1 MQQTRQFLDEAR
13 KLLGE
18 KFIVISCEDSIKYKT
33 SEKDGIKIMVS
44 LQDDNS
50 VVFLDLIQVK
60 IRNTTP
66 SIPSNEMANIKG
78 KQVKF
83 KNLKMGIFNSQ
94 FTFSAEDVYII
105 KKEGDTKWLIK
116 LDLRQL
122 ATTAKV

>member
-60 IRNTTP
+60 IRKSYYQRN
-66 SIPSNEMANIKG
+66 
-78 KQVKF
+78 KF
-83 KNLKMGIFNSQ
+83 KKFNFLFQTLSKKKSNILKRI
-94 FTFSAEDVYII
+94 
-105 KKEGDTKWLIK
+105 
-116 LDLRQL
+116 
-122 ATTAKV
+122 

>member
-60 IRNTTP
+60 IRNTAP

-83 KNLKMGIFNSQ
+83 KNGNIQLTIHFFGRRCL
-94 FTFSAEDVYII
+94 YY
-105 KKEGDTKWLIK
+105 KK
-116 LDLRQL
+116 RRRY
-122 ATTAKV
+122 